1 VNRVGRLVLGAVG
14 LVLGGLAVV
23 ALREATLSTHQPVA
37 ADSQVEVVV
46 EVESEHRERG
56 QSEDE
61 LIEALV
67 LTCRLEVNSDLVGE
81 IELLPPGAD
90 ADDDALYRA
99 VLQPAMDQTN
109 RRQFRGCLE
118 DWTIDQLLV
127 DVVRFEDIA

>member
-1 VNRVGRLVLGAVG
+1 MNHLGRLVLGAVG
-14 LVLGGLAVV
+14 LLLGGLAVV
-23 ALREATLSTHQPVA
+23 SLREATLSTHQPVA
-37 ADSQVEVVV
+37 ADSRLEVVV
-46 EVESEHRERG
+46 EVESEHREQG

-81 IELLPPGAD
+81 IELLPTRAD
-90 ADDDALYRA
+90 DDDALYRA
-99 VLQPAMDQTN
+99 VLQPAMDETN

>member
-1 VNRVGRLVLGAVG
+1 MNRVGRLVLGAVG

-81 IELLPPGAD
+81 IEALPERAD
-90 ADDDALYRA
+90 DDDALFRA

>member
-1 VNRVGRLVLGAVG
+1 MNRVGRLVLGAVG

-23 ALREATLSTHQPVA
+23 ALREATLSTHQPIA

-46 EVESEHRERG
+46 EVESEQRERG

-81 IELLPPGAD
+81 IEALPER
-90 ADDDALYRA
+90 ADDDDDLYRA